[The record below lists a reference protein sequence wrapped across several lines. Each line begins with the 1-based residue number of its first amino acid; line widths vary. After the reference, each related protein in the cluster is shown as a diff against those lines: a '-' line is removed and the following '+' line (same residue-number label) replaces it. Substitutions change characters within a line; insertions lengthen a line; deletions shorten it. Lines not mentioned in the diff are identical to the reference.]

1 VAGVGGVDVFRA
13 PGEAAEAA
21 GRDRPGVDAAAPDR
35 RPAALVDGIG
45 DDPDLGGVQPVD
57 QAVLAG
63 GTQVVP
69 CARQRG

>member
-1 VAGVGGVDVFRA
+1 LTSFGLRERRRKRPVGIDPASTLRH
-13 PGEAAEAA
+13 
-21 GRDRPGVDAAAPDR
+21 PDR

-69 CARQRG
+69 CAWQRG